1 MMTNTEIRNFL
12 VAQKKYRVEVGW
24 VHEVSTECGTIA
36 SKDAG
41 VNLQDEVVCLLEVP
55 KRQYIDIDFAQ

>member
-12 VAQKKYRVEVGW
+12 VAQKYRVEVGW

-41 VNLQDEVVCLLEVP
+41 VLAGIQN
-55 KRQYIDIDFAQ
+55 

>member
-12 VAQKKYRVEVGW
+12 VAQIYRVEAGW
-24 VHEVSTECGTIA
+24 VHEVSTDWKTIA
-36 SKDAG
+36 SKDAS
-41 VNLQDEVVCLLEVP
+41 VNLDCEVVCLFEVL